1 MSRWMH
7 RPRIEDHYRT
17 TSRRAAYL
25 ELGNRLSD
33 QGLIGRNLRG
43 PYSCLL
49 ALAALLTMPHSSAAQ
64 SPSSA
69 SSAVIYVVRRGW
81 HIDVGFE
88 VTELQ
93 PPLKSLAT
101 QFPGARYLVFGFGD
115 QHYLLAK
122 NHNAPV
128 LLAALWPGRGMLLV
142 TGLTSPPQ
150 EAFGADH
157 VAALAVTAEH
167 TLGAQTF
174 IWQSLDRREMSNSA
188 ADRTGAAEGAAD
200 QLKSY
205 QRGPYEGSLYFS
217 ATPTYSAFHTCN
229 TWAAEALH
237 AATLPVHSAGVVFAG
252 QLWRQVRRLERQLSP
267 APPKVWSPE
276 PPRASLPGAQVRA
289 AQLQGGFVPSWQTTV
304 VPEF

>member
-1 MSRWMH
+1 
-7 RPRIEDHYRT
+7 
-17 TSRRAAYL
+17 
-25 ELGNRLSD
+25 
-33 QGLIGRNLRG
+33 LRG
-43 PYSCLL
+43 PYSYLL
-49 ALAALLTMPHSSAAQ
+49 ATLAALLTMPHSSAAQ
-64 SPSSA
+64 SPPAA

-81 HIDVGFE
+81 HIDVGFD

-101 QFPGARYLVFGFGD
+101 EFPGARYLVFGFGD

-122 NHNAPV
+122 DHNAPV

-150 EAFGADH
+150 EAFGVDH
-157 VAALAVTAEH
+157 VAALAVTADQ
-167 TLGAQTF
+167 TRGAQTF
-174 IWQSLDRREMSNSA
+174 IWQSLDRREMSHDAAESHDAADRNSA
-188 ADRTGAAEGAAD
+188 AENAAD

-205 QRGPYEGSLYFS
+205 RRGPYEGSLYFS

-229 TWAAEALH
+229 TWAAETLR
-237 AATLPVHSAGVVFAG
+237 AAPLPVHSAGVVFAG

-267 APPKVWSPE
+267 AAPKALSPE
-276 PPRASLPGAQVRA
+276 PPRASLPGASQVRA